1 MNTFDFEPLFHSA
14 IGFDDLF
21 SRLDR
26 ATRTAQSQP
35 GYPPY
40 NIELINEDSYRI
52 TMAVA
57 GFNESDLNIQTENGV
72 LTVTGKHA
80 EQDKDENRQFLHH
93 GIAERNFEHRFQ
105 LADHVKVTGASLVN
119 GLLNIDLVREVPE
132 AMKPRT
138 ITIGSAG
145 TTELEDVSKNKV
157 QDSEAKDSEAKDENT
172 EKQTAEQSQE
182 QTTEAA

>member
-1 MNTFDFEPLFHSA
+1 MNTFDFEPLFRSA

-40 NIELINEDSYRI
+40 NIELINEDSYKI

-57 GFNESDLNIQTENGV
+57 GFDESDLNIQTENGV
-72 LTVTGKHA
+72 LTVTGKHS
-80 EQDKDENRQFLHH
+80 EQDKDTNRQFLHH

-105 LADHVKVTGASLVN
+105 LADHVKVTGASLEN
-119 GLLNIDLVREVPE
+119 GLLNIELVREVPE

-138 ITIGSAG
+138 ITIGTGRS
-145 TTELEDVSKNKV
+145 TTQLEDVSKK
-157 QDSEAKDSEAKDENT
+157 EA
-172 EKQTAEQSQE
+172 
-182 QTTEAA
+182 QTTETKDKNDNIENTAEKANEEQTIEAA